1 MDSDLPPSGRIVD
14 GEHLLGLRVYYEDTD
29 FTGVVYHANYLR
41 FFERG
46 RSEYLRVMGLPAD
59 RTDFGAFAIVRAEID
74 FRAPARIHDALL
86 MRTAF
91 VGMKGPRLIFEQGI
105 SRDGLVLCEARLVAV
120 AIHADGRVR
129 RPSAAELSHWERHRR
144 RDPAA
149 PGDGR

>member
-1 MDSDLPPSGRIVD
+1 MESDLPASGRLAD

-46 RSEYLRVMGLPAD
+46 RSEYLRVMGLPED
-59 RTDFGAFAIVRAEID
+59 REDFGAFAIVRAEID

-91 VGMKGPRLIFEQGI
+91 VGMKGPRLIFEQQI
-105 SRDGLVLCEARLVAV
+105 ERDGQLLCQAKIIAV
-120 AIHADGRVR
+120 AIHMDGRVR

-144 RDPAA
+144 PESAA
-149 PGDGR
+149 R